1 MSHDHGHGGHGHID
15 GPAAE
20 GYAARAHPEAVLLDI
35 GGDRGALILYA
46 DPDLNGVEVEVSRSG
61 SERTG
66 AHKQILERTVNGRP
80 SYAAVFD
87 NLAEGRY
94 AFWLGDEPRSRD
106 VSVTAGQVAGLD
118 WRTH

>member
-1 MSHDHGHGGHGHID
+1 MSHDHGHGAHRHVD

-20 GYAARAHPEAVLLDI
+20 DYAGRAHPEAVVLDI
-35 GGDRGALILYA
+35 GRDRGALILYA

-66 AHKQILERTVNGRP
+66 AHKQILERTANDRP

-94 AFWLGDEPRSRD
+94 TFWLGDEPRSRD
-106 VSVTAGQVAGLD
+106 IPVTAGRVAELD